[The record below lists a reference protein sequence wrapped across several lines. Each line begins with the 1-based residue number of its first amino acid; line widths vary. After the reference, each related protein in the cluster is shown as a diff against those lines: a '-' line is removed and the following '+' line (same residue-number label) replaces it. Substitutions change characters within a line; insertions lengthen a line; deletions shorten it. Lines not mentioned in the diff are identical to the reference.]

1 MVGKEDRGYTMFSI
15 IAGQMISFAI
25 MLGLGAFAG
34 HRGIIRRESV
44 NDVIAVSLKLLLP
57 IMVFSFVYKGS
68 DFQGIAAHAAIIP
81 LTLALYAVLI
91 GATRLVGHL
100 LHLSG
105 PKAAAW
111 RMTFLFGNTGF
122 IGLPVLSALF
132 PDSGAVSLAMFM
144 TLDQAIFWTYGVY
157 LAGGGEKRIDVRSF
171 AHRFANPN
179 IIAVFGG
186 LALACSGIR
195 LPGIAVN
202 TLSAIGAAATPVCMV
217 CLGAMFY
224 FADRKTLLNA
234 RELIAGVGMKML
246 ILPLLGGF
254 ILSHSPLPWDVIVS
268 FTALM
273 AMPATTLVPLTVQ
286 SEGGPGEYASVL
298 SVATIVTSVVTI
310 PLVFAV
316 LWG

>member
-1 MVGKEDRGYTMFSI
+1 MFSI
-15 IAGQMISFAI
+15 VAGQMISFAI

-68 DFQGIAAHAAIIP
+68 DFQGITTHAAIVP

-91 GATRLVGHL
+91 GATRLVAHL

-132 PDSGAVSLAMFM
+132 PNSGAVSLAMFM

-157 LAGGGEKRIDVRSF
+157 LAGGSEKRLGIRSF
-171 AHRFANPN
+171 ARRFTNPN
-179 IIAVFGG
+179 IVAVFGG
-186 LALACSGIR
+186 LALACLGVRI
-195 LPGIAVN
+195 PDVAMN

-217 CLGAMFY
+217 CLGAMFF

-246 ILPLLGGF
+246 ALPLLGGF
-254 ILSHSPLPWDVIVS
+254 ALSRTLLPWDVIVS

-298 SVATIVTSVVTI
+298 SVASIAISVATM
-310 PLVFAV
+310 PLVFAA

>member
-1 MVGKEDRGYTMFSI
+1 MFSI
-15 IAGQMISFAI
+15 VAEQMISFAL
-25 MLGLGAFAG
+25 MLGLGALAG
-34 HRGIIRRESV
+34 YRGIIRRESV
-44 NDVIAVSLKLLLP
+44 NDVIAVSLKPLLP
-57 IMVFSFVYKGS
+57 IMVFSFIYKGS
-68 DFQGIAAHAAIIP
+68 NIQGITAHIAIVP
-81 LTLALYAVLI
+81 LTLVLYAVLI
-91 GATRLVGHL
+91 GATWLAARL

-157 LAGGGEKRIDVRSF
+157 LADGGKKHLDAQSFVR
-171 AHRFANPN
+171 RFTNPN
-179 IIAVFGG
+179 IVAVFGG
-186 LALACSGIR
+186 LALACLGVQ
-195 LPGIAVN
+195 LPDVVMN

-224 FADRKTLLNA
+224 FADRKTLLKG

-246 ILPLLGGF
+246 ILPLLSGF
-254 ILSHSPLPWDVIVS
+254 ALSHSPLPWDVIVS

-298 SVATIVTSVVTI
+298 SVATIATSVVTI
-310 PLVFAV
+310 PLIFAV